1 MDRRTFL
8 SLAAAAAL
16 PRPGWAQGSANGVAL
31 YAAVGPVLTH
41 YEVDVAGLALTPRG
55 SVTLPA
61 NVQYV
66 WPHRLRRHLYAA
78 TSPGTG
84 SPGPHHVS
92 AFRIDAGGAL
102 TPHGNPIPIPTRPIH
117 ITSDPA
123 SEHVLVAFNLPSAL
137 RVYRINADA
146 TLGSEVRQPGTL
158 DFGIYA
164 HQVRMAPNGR
174 FAVLVARGNDAAA
187 GKPEDPG
194 SLKTFSYA
202 KGLLGNEKSIAPNG
216 GLGFGPRHVDFHP
229 SRPWMY
235 VSLERQNQMYM
246 YRLDGDAIAPEAAFK
261 KDTLSKP
268 APESVHQYA
277 GTVHVHPNGRTLYG
291 VNRADTTID
300 FQGQK
305 VFAGGEN
312 TLAVYA
318 INQSTGEPVP
328 IQHIETGA
336 IHCRCFHIDPSGRML
351 VAAHNVP
358 MVVRDGSGVKTVPAC
373 LSIFRIADD
382 GKLTFVR
389 KLDVDTRGQVMFWMG
404 MVPLEGRQA

>member
-1 MDRRTFL
+1 MKRRTFL

-16 PRPGWAQGSANGVAL
+16 PRSTRAQSAASGVSL

-41 YEVDVAGLALTPRG
+41 YTVDVAGLNLTPQA

-61 NVQYV
+61 NVQYA
-66 WPHRLRRHLYAA
+66 WPHLTRRFLYVA

-92 AFRIDAGGAL
+92 AFRIDAAGAL
-102 TPHGNPIPIPTRPIH
+102 APHGNPIPIPTRPIH
-117 ITSDPA
+117 ITSDQA

-137 RVYRINADA
+137 RVYRINANG
-146 TLGSEVRQPGTL
+146 TLGSEVQQKGPL

-164 HQVRMAPNGR
+164 HQIRMAPSGR
-174 FAVLVARGNDAAA
+174 FAVLVARGNDAAD

-202 KGLLGNEKSIAPNG
+202 GGLLSSETSVAPNG
-216 GLGFGPRHVDFHP
+216 GFGFGPRHLDFHP

-235 VSLERQNQMYM
+235 VSLERQNQLHM
-246 YRLDGDAIAPEAAFK
+246 YRLDGDAVAPDAVFTK
-261 KDTLSKP
+261 GTLSKP
-268 APESVHQYA
+268 APESLHPYA
-277 GTVHVHPNGRTLYG
+277 GTVHVHPNGRTVY
-291 VNRADTTID
+291 VANRADSTVD

-318 INQSTGEPVP
+318 IDQSSGEPVP
-328 IQHIETGA
+328 TQHVETGA

-358 MVVRDGSGVKTVPAC
+358 MQVRDGTGVKTLPAC
-373 LSIFRIADD
+373 LSIFRIAND

-389 KLDVDTRGQVMFWMG
+389 KLDVDTRGRVMFWMG
-404 MVPLEGRQA
+404 LV

>member
-1 MDRRTFL
+1 MKRRTFL

-16 PRPGWAQGSANGVAL
+16 PRPTWAQGAPSGVAL
-31 YAAVGPVLTH
+31 YAAVGPELTH
-41 YEVDVAGLALTPRG
+41 YTVDVAGLNLTPRAT
-55 SVTLPA
+55 VTLPA
-61 NVQYV
+61 NVQYA
-66 WPHRLRRHLYAA
+66 WPHRTRQFLYVA

-92 AFRIDAGGAL
+92 AFRIDATGAL
-102 TPHGNPIPIPTRPIH
+102 TPHGNAIPIPTRPIH

-137 RVYRINADA
+137 RVYRINADG
-146 TLGSEVRQPGTL
+146 TLGGEVQQKGPL

-174 FAVLVARGNDAAA
+174 FAVLVARGNDAAN

-194 SLKTFSYA
+194 SLKTFAYA
-202 KGLLGNEKSIAPNG
+202 KGLLTNEKSIAPNG
-216 GLGFGPRHVDFHP
+216 GLGFGPRHLDFHP
-229 SRPWMY
+229 TRPWVY
-235 VSLERQNQMYM
+235 VSLERQNQLYM
-246 YRLDGDAIAPEAAFK
+246 YRIDGDAIAPDAVFRKA
-261 KDTLSKP
+261 TLSKP
-268 APESVHQYA
+268 APEALRHYA
-277 GTVHVHPNGRTLYG
+277 GTVHVHPNGRTVYA
-291 VNRADTTID
+291 VNRADTTVD

-312 TLAVYA
+312 TLAVYS
-318 INQSTGEPVP
+318 IDQSSGEPVP

-358 MVVRDGSGVKTVPAC
+358 MQVRDGAGVKTLPAC

-382 GKLTFVR
+382 GRLTFVR
-389 KLDVDTRGQVMFWMG
+389 KLDVDTRGRVMFWMG
-404 MVPLEGRQA
+404 MV